1 MEKLIEI
8 LKEFDIDNI
17 GALIGVSIIL
27 ISVATGYIQL
37 FHASR
42 IEAVLMSKT
51 EESKRFSFM
60 YFILFFVFGVINYLF
75 TVNVTSVVVN
85 GAFLLLTL
93 LVSSILRILKN
104 RGKAKLYWWC
114 EERKGFFIILTA
126 TAIITFAIST
136 AFNINLMSCAILG
149 ALVEVFIVQ

>member
-17 GALIGVSIIL
+17 GVLIVFSIIL

-60 YFILFFVFGVINYLF
+60 HFILFFVFGVINYLF
-75 TVNVTSVVVN
+75 TGDRFKFCVNS
-85 GAFLLLTL
+85 
-93 LVSSILRILKN
+93 KN
-104 RGKAKLYWWC
+104 
-114 EERKGFFIILTA
+114 
-126 TAIITFAIST
+126 
-136 AFNINLMSCAILG
+136 
-149 ALVEVFIVQ
+149 